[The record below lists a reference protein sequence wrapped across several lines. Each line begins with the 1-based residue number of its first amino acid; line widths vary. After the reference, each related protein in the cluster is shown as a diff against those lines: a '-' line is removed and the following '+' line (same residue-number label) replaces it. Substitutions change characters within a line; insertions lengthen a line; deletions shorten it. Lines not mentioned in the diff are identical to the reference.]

1 MNGFES
7 VKTTD
12 CLTTLLKI
20 SILYRESWFFHVIL
34 IANQAA

>member
-1 MNGFES
+1 MNGLES
-7 VKTTD
+7 VKTID

-20 SILYRESWFFHVIL
+20 SILYRESCFFHVIL